1 MRNGASRAASPGS
14 MALRAEDKRS
24 DGDACQPFAA
34 ADPTHPFVRF
44 ALDAHPV
51 DLHAKR
57 LGDRFAHRRAV
68 RRNAR
73 VLGDDRD
80 IDLLGAEPGVVDP
93 RDCGA
98 EHGDRVGA
106 AVGGI
111 LIREHLANVAG
122 ADGSEN
128 GVGHRMGDRVPVGMA
143 VQMDVGRNMHSAE
156 YERATGRES
165 VRVVPYADAQAI
177 SE

>member
-14 MALRAEDKRS
+14 MALRADNERG
-24 DGDACQPFAA
+24 DGDACKPLAA

-51 DLHAKR
+51 DDNVKR

-68 RRNAR
+68 RRNPR

-93 RDCGA
+93 RDRGP
-98 EHGDRVGA
+98 EHRDRVGA
-106 AVGGI
+106 TVGGI
-111 LIREHLANVAG
+111 LIGEHLANVAG
-122 ADGSEN
+122 ADGSED
-128 GVGHRMGDRVPVGMA
+128 GVGHRVGDRVPVGMA
-143 VQMDVGRNMHSAE
+143 VKMDVGRNVHPAE